1 MNKQKAKQYQRS
13 RRRGRVRAKVSGTS
27 KCPRLSVFRSNKG
40 MYLQLIDDEKSK
52 TLVSV
57 YNKEVPSFA
66 KATEGKSS
74 SVKATEGKSFSIKA
88 TEGKSSFAKATED
101 KGKKVVVSFE
111 LGKLVAKKALDK
123 KIKKVIFDR
132 GGYKYHGRI
141 KAVADGAREGGLKF

>member
-1 MNKQKAKQYQRS
+1 MDKQKVKQYQRS

-57 YNKEVPSFA
+57 HNKEA
-66 KATEGKSS
+66 QKK
-74 SVKATEGKSFSIKA
+74 K
-88 TEGKSSFAKATED
+88 D
-101 KGKKVVVSFE
+101 KKVAISFE
-111 LGKLVAKKALDK
+111 LGKLIAKKALDK

-141 KAVADGAREGGLKF
+141 KAVADGAREGGLRF